1 MYMVAHCITSSARVH
16 QAILM
21 AEGWAGRMVVWNQY

>member
-1 MYMVAHCITSSARVH
+1 VAHSINSLACAH